1 VLLERRRIVG
11 MRKYKKSAISI
22 IQICMCVILLCSCS
36 ESNPGKKMLCA
47 VASYSVPGMSC
58 SDTIRPEVQIIEQD
72 DYHRVLFTY
81 ANPEVNGE
89 QEQTVWVICQKI
101 TRKKFY
107 YYEDFNYSFQGD
119 QAAIDVLKQQND
131 WGKPLEEQKFS
142 VRKPKFN
149 MFFSTPGIASISDLD
164 RKKIS
169 HAIKDNYGYLTTN
182 FNCCDADGS
191 GNELWIFE
199 LKKGEAISEHFVI
212 ANSKYE
218 VKLLEIVDGI
228 IDPEDLH
235 EFKKNCNWS
244 FN

>member
-1 VLLERRRIVG
+1 
-11 MRKYKKSAISI
+11 MRAFLKSAISI
-22 IQICMCVILLCSCS
+22 TLICIYVILFVSCN
-36 ESNPGKKMLCA
+36 ESSPSKDMLCA
-47 VASYSVPGMSC
+47 VASYSVPGMSF
-58 SDTIRPEVQIIEQD
+58 SDTILPEVQIIEQD

-81 ANPEVNGE
+81 ANPEVDGE
-89 QEQTVWVICQKI
+89 QVQTVWIICQKI
-101 TRKKFY
+101 TRKQFY

-119 QAAIDVLKQQND
+119 QSAIDALKQQND
-131 WGKPLEEQKFS
+131 WGEPLDEQKFS

-149 MFFSTPGIASISDLD
+149 AFFSTPGIASISNLD
-164 RKKIS
+164 RKEIS

-182 FNCCDADGS
+182 FECCDVDRN

-218 VKLLEIVDGI
+218 VMLLEIVNGTFS
-228 IDPEDLH
+228 PKELH
-235 EFKKNCNWS
+235 EFKVDCGWS